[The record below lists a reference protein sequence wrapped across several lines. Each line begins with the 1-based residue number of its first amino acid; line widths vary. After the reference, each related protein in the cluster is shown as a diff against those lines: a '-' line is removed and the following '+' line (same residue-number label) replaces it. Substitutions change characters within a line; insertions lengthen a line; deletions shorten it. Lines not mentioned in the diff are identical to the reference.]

1 MVNGGGWFVA
11 VSEQLYTL
19 PLLTS
24 KRLELVWFMGI
35 VTVALTKVVE
45 STGKEKVPLLA
56 VVVVVLVPLDEVRM
70 TCSQC
75 DIVEQV
81 HLMMLY
87 IQKVRKVFG
96 ASVGDALKANIML

>member
-24 KRLELVWFMGI
+24 KRLELVWFIGM

-45 STGKEKVPLLA
+45 SMGKEKVPLLA
-56 VVVVVLVPLDEVRM
+56 VVVVLLVPLDEVRM

-75 DIVEQV
+75 NIVDEV
-81 HLMMLY
+81 HLMMIY
-87 IQKVRKVFG
+87 IKK
-96 ASVGDALKANIML
+96 